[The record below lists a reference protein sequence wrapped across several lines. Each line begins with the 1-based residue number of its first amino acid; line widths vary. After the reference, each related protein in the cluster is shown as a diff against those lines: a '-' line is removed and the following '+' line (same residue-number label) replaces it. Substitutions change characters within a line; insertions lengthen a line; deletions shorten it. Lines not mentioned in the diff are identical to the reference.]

1 MPHFF
6 MATNKHSA
14 YGISCVLAM
23 LHRQQP
29 LCHSATSY
37 NSSYIN
43 CAPHAPH
50 STTKL
55 ATCNLHTS
63 RKPLQSPSCSAQFSK
78 LQLRCLFNVCL
89 YVCAGICMC
98 YEYVCVCEFRRE
110 WGTMRWQL
118 RQCQQKQKCMHS
130 TGGAS
135 TSLPL
140 PLQVCM
146 CVCVC
151 VLLVPLEIIFNIQR
165 EINIK

>member
-1 MPHFF
+1 
-6 MATNKHSA
+6 MALAAYLQCCTDSSRFATPQQATTARTSTVRLMLLIALQNQQLATYIQAASRCNHPVAAHSLA
-14 YGISCVLAM
+14 SCNYAVSSTFVYMCVLA
-23 LHRQQP
+23 
-29 LCHSATSY
+29 
-37 NSSYIN
+37 
-43 CAPHAPH
+43 
-50 STTKL
+50 
-55 ATCNLHTS
+55 
-63 RKPLQSPSCSAQFSK
+63 
-78 LQLRCLFNVCL
+78 
-89 YVCAGICMC
+89 YVCVMSM
-98 YEYVCVCEFRRE
+98 CVCEFRRE